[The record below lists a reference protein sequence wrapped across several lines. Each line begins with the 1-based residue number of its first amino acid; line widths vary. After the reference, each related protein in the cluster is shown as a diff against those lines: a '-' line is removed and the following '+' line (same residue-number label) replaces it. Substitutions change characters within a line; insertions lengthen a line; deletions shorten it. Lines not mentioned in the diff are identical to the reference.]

1 LMAAIAWSFHNVSF
15 VEVSMPIACAIRAA
29 RLYLPSSQK
38 FLVAI
43 SVTMYHPLNGAA
55 EYFNP
60 PKSRVMF
67 ETAVRRTTANLAVRS
82 RESWGGESGLR

>member
-1 LMAAIAWSFHNVSF
+1 
-15 VEVSMPIACAIRAA
+15 MPIACAIRAA

-55 EYFNP
+55 EYLNP

-67 ETAVRRTTANLAVRS
+67 ETAGTPYHRKPSYEIPRIVG
-82 RESWGGESGLR
+82 W